1 MSEDKGVTINVTS
14 NIMEV
19 AKDIKDGTDEVMKM
33 LPNALKQY
41 VVGVLKELLDKSYP
55 APGNDPTSGG
65 GNTDAALK
73 QGQDNLR
80 AEINSAFTTWDKTSI
95 GDLVMARNEAVLWN
109 LNNQIS
115 WRNPR
120 MQKAFDNRDINYLYE
135 AFRSKGWQ
143 EPSNTTDFQD
153 EPNLQTHARLRDAQT
168 GAILAGLKAN
178 KNLRVSVR
186 DRQVIENFILS
197 RQQSIGTMA
206 GGWIKAL
213 TALGYSATDKFG
225 GNGHGG
231 AEVKDGGLT
240 IKAYNRL
247 GDYNGMIS
255 KDGIIE
261 NTVRTHSEILKQ
273 TLQKEVDRILNSKGK
288 P

>member
-14 NIMEV
+14 NILEV

-41 VVGVLKELLDKSYP
+41 VIDVIKELLDKSYP
-55 APGNDPTSGG
+55 APGNDPTAGG
-65 GNTDAALK
+65 GNTDAAIQ

-95 GDLVMARNEAVLWN
+95 GDLVMAKNEAVLWN
-109 LNNQIS
+109 LNNQIA

-120 MQKAFDNRDINYLYE
+120 MQKAFDKRDINYLYE

-143 EPSNTTDFQD
+143 EPDSTTDFAN
-153 EPNLQTHARLRDAQT
+153 EPDLQTHQRMRNAET
-168 GAILAGLKAN
+168 GAILASIRNN

-186 DRQVIENFILS
+186 DRQTIENFILS
-197 RQQSIGTMA
+197 RQKSIGTMA
-206 GGWIKAL
+206 GGWVKAL
-213 TALGYSATDKFG
+213 VALGASTQDKFG
-225 GNGHGG
+225 GNGNGG
-231 AEVKDGGLT
+231 ASIKNGGLT
-240 IKAYNRL
+240 IKAYNQL

-255 KDGIIE
+255 KDNIIE
-261 NTVRTHSEILKQ
+261 DTVRTHSDVLKQ
-273 TLQKEVDRILNSKGK
+273 TLQKEIDRILNANGK